1 MTWSRARGLGSVYF
15 VEKSGLWRASIS
27 LPNGKRKVK
36 ASRFQKEVKDWLIK
50 ERSRSSDGYSDDR
63 ITLEAFLTRYLDD
76 YCKRSLRSTTFQ
88 GYKSVIEDHIIP
100 ELGTVR
106 LSQLRADQINHLL
119 SKKLDAKL
127 SNRFV
132 EYIHGILKRSLNV
145 ATKWGLLAKNPALMV
160 TPPKPV
166 YKIPHTWSMDQVKSF
181 LEVLKDDRWAAIY
194 YLGCGTGM
202 RKGEVLGLPLSALD
216 LDKGYL
222 MVVQTLQLVNGKLEL
237 LEPKTQK
244 SRRLIVLP
252 DFVKEAL
259 RVHLFRRGMIAQS
272 PAWKESGLVFTS
284 DIGTPIFPRNLVRHF
299 KTKLTEAGLPDIRFH
314 DLRHTT
320 ASLLLE
326 KNVHPKIVSELL
338 GHSTITLTLNTYS
351 HIINPINKVASSEMD
366 DMFGSRSVE
375 QLM

>member
-1 MTWSRARGLGSVYF
+1 MARRSNGEGSVYWW
-15 VEKSGLWRASIS
+15 EGKGLWAASIS

-36 ASRFQKEVKDWLIK
+36 TSKVQKTVKDWLIK
-50 ERSRSSDGYSDDR
+50 ERNKISEGNYVADDR
-63 ITLEAFLTRYLDD
+63 ITVEAFLARYLED
-76 YCKRSLRSTTFQ
+76 YCKRTLRATTLA
-88 GYKSVIEDHIIP
+88 GYTSIIKDHINP
-100 ELGTVR
+100 ELGKVR

-119 SKKLDAKL
+119 AKKLELGL

-145 ATKWGLLAKNPALMV
+145 ALKWGLLTKNPATQV
-160 TPPKPV
+160 TPPKPAF
-166 YKIPHTWSMDQVKSF
+166 KIPSTWSVDQVKSF
-181 LEVLKDDRWAAIY
+181 FEVLKDDRWAAIY
-194 YLGCGTGM
+194 YVGCGTGM
-202 RKGEVLGLPLSALD
+202 RKGEVLGLPMSALD

-222 MVVQTLQLVNGKLEL
+222 MVVQTLQLVNGKLQL

-259 RVHLFRRGMIAQS
+259 RVHLLRRHLVSQTLG
-272 PAWKESGLVFTS
+272 WKESGLVFTS
-284 DIGTPIFPRNLVRHF
+284 DLGTPIFPRNLVRHF
-299 KTKLTEAGLPDIRFH
+299 KAKLQQAGLPDIRFH

-338 GHSTITLTLNTYS
+338 GHSTVTLTLNTYS

-366 DMFGSRSVE
+366 DMFKV
-375 QLM
+375 

>member
-1 MTWSRARGLGSVYF
+1 MTKRRSRGLGSVYF
-15 VEKSGLWRASIS
+15 IEKKGLWAGSIV
-27 LPNGKRKVK
+27 LPDGRRRVK
-36 ASRFQKEVKDWLIK
+36 TSKLQKDVKDWIIK
-50 ERSRSSDGYSDDR
+50 ERGKIQDGVFVKDEHITVSS
-63 ITLEAFLTRYLDD
+63 FLTRYLEE
-76 YCKRSLRSTTFQ
+76 YCKRTLRVTTFA

-100 ELGTVR
+100 ELGNVK
-106 LSQLRADQINHLL
+106 LVALRADQINHLL
-119 SKKLDAKL
+119 SKKLDAEL

-145 ATKWGLLAKNPALMV
+145 AVKWGLLIKNPATMV

-166 YKIPHTWSMDQVKSF
+166 YKIPKTWSMDQVKSF

-222 MVVQTLQLVNGKLEL
+222 MVIQTLQLVNGKLEL

-244 SRRLIVLP
+244 SRRMIVLP
-252 DFVKEAL
+252 EFVKEAL
-259 RVHLFRRGMIAQS
+259 RTHFVRRSTISQS
-272 PAWKESGLVFTS
+272 PSWRESGLVFTT
-284 DIGTPIFPRNLVRHF
+284 DIGTPISPRNLVRHF
-299 KTKLTEAGLPDIRFH
+299 KSKLQQAGLPDIRFH

-366 DMFGSRSVE
+366 DMFKV
-375 QLM
+375 

>member
-1 MTWSRARGLGSVYF
+1 MARRARGLGSVYF

-36 ASRFQKEVKDWLIK
+36 ASKVQKEVKDWLIK
-50 ERSRSSDGYSDDR
+50 ERSKTSDSYTDDR
-63 ITLEAFLTRYLDD
+63 ITLEAFLTRYLED
-76 YCKRSLRSTTFQ
+76 YCKRSLRATTLA
-88 GYKSVIEDHIIP
+88 GYRSIIEDHIVP
-100 ELGTVR
+100 ELGTIR

-145 ATKWGLLAKNPALMV
+145 AVKWGLISKNPALMV
-160 TPPKPV
+160 TPPKPI
-166 YKIPHTWSMDQVKSF
+166 YKIPKTWSMEQVKAF
-181 LEVLKDDRWAAIY
+181 LEILKDDRWAAIY

-244 SRRLIVLP
+244 SRRMIVLP
-252 DFVKEAL
+252 DFVKEVL
-259 RVHLFRRGMIAQS
+259 KVHLVRRGIMSQS
-272 PAWKESGLVFTS
+272 PTWKESSLVFTS

-299 KTKLTEAGLPDIRFH
+299 KDKLAKAGLPEIRFH
-314 DLRHTT
+314 DLRHTA

-326 KNVHPKIVSELL
+326 KNIHPKLVSELL
-338 GHSTITLTLNTYS
+338 GHSNVNLTLNTYS
-351 HIINPINKVASSEMD
+351 HIINPMNKVTSDTMD
-366 DMFGSRSVE
+366 DMFGVAKV
-375 QLM
+375 